1 MAPSSESHTPPF
13 YRRIIFWLIL
23 PVFLVGVL
31 IAWLLIVYISPHI
44 EDHVNQH
51 FEDNLRLTASLGVGV
66 CESHFNQ
73 LLDMRLEDNLDMN
86 AALQKEALT
95 AIKKIGTQVTGVHI
109 MVLEDKQIIKTIS
122 VDYPN
127 DVWQLPP
134 LEGQEGKLENIRLGA
149 ETIQALV
156 QYFPFWDWHIIS
168 FVYMQELQT
177 PMATARRSVV
187 ISTIVLLAAVFF
199 VLLLTFRYALTK
211 PLNRLI
217 RATQDVAAGK
227 LLPVDPIRD
236 NEIGQLTAFFN
247 SMVASLSMKTQE
259 VQSLIDQLKES
270 ESRYKSLVELFP
282 EAVFVHQDNI
292 IKYINPSGVEMFGA
306 ANAQELNGQDLMN
319 FVSPQ
324 FYEHV
329 KARIQKVYQEHI
341 TLHPAEFQYLTVDGQ
356 TLVAESTAT
365 YIEYAGAPAVLS
377 VVRDISERQQAE
389 LALQESEE
397 QLSSVFRIAP
407 TDIGVVADR
416 MFKQVNARICEMTG
430 YTEEELVD
438 QNARILYPSDED
450 YEYVGREKY
459 RQISEHGT
467 GTVETRWQT
476 KDGRILDVLLS
487 STPMDLSDLSKG
499 VTFTALDITERKKN
513 REALRISHERFLT
526 VLDSID
532 ATIYV
537 ADMDTSE
544 ILFMNRNMVES
555 FGGDMTGQ
563 LCWGAFRG
571 STGPCPHCTNDQLVD
586 AQGQPKDVCIWQG
599 KNPLTGKWYI
609 NHDRAIQWTDG
620 RLVRLQI
627 ATDITDLKRMEQQIQ
642 QTQKFEAIG
651 TLAGGI
657 AHDFNNLMMGI
668 QGNIDL
674 MALDTEPTH
683 DNYQRL
689 KNIEQ
694 HVQSGSRLTRQLLGF
709 AQVGKYNARP
719 TNLNELNTRTARM
732 FARTRKEVSVHLEPV
747 EHIWAV
753 EVDQGQIEQVLLN
766 LFVNAWQAMPG
777 GGDLFI
783 RTENLTMDNEQARLL
798 GTKLGP
804 YVLTTVRDTGVGM
817 SAAIQEKIFDP
828 FFTTRGMGRGTGLGL
843 ASAYGIIKNHGGTI
857 SVSSAEGT
865 GTTFSI
871 YLPASGKRVFEE
883 QQRTIPVEKGTGNIL
898 LVDDEQMI
906 VDVGQQLL
914 EHLGYSVQTAGS
926 GQEAIELL
934 TDNHKNIDLVILDLI
949 MPEMGG
955 GETFDAL
962 REIAPDMRVLLSSGY
977 ALEGEASEIL
987 ARGCNGFI
995 QKPFTINDLSDKVRS
1010 VLDKNAAKTL
1020 PENHD

>member
-563 LCWGAFRG
+563 LCWEAFRG

-657 AHDFNNLMMGI
+657 AHDFNNLLMGI
-668 QGNIDL
+668 QGRSSLLAVDLESSQMDLENIK
-674 MALDTEPTH
+674 A
-683 DNYQRL
+683 
-689 KNIEQ
+689 IETYI
-694 HVQSGSRLTRQLLGF
+694 RNATDLTRQLLGL
-709 AQVGKYNARP
+709 AKGGKYEVKPTEINDLVGKSAKMFGR
-719 TNLNELNTRTARM
+719 TKKEIRIHTR
-732 FARTRKEVSVHLEPV
+732 FQDPSPV
-747 EHIWAV
+747 VAV
-753 EVDQGQIEQVLLN
+753 DRGQIKQVLLN
-766 LFVNAWQAMPG
+766 LYINAWQAMVDGGELYLATQIVDLDESYCQPYDIAPG
-777 GGDLFI
+777 
-783 RTENLTMDNEQARLL
+783 RYV
-798 GTKLGP
+798 KLS
-804 YVLTTVRDTGVGM
+804 VTDTGVGM
-817 SAAIQEKIFDP
+817 DEATRQRIFDP
-828 FFTTRGMGRGTGLGL
+828 FFTTKKKGRGTGLGL
-843 ASAYGIIKNHGGTI
+843 ASVYGIINNHDGFTVVNSEVG
-857 SVSSAEGT
+857 V
-865 GTTFSI
+865 GTTFNLH
-871 YLPASGKRVFEE
+871 LPLSDKDALPEVSVKSKLVR
-883 QQRTIPVEKGTGNIL
+883 GTETVL
-898 LVDDEQMI
+898 LVDDEEMI
-906 VDVGQQLL
+906 RDVGEAMLTK
-914 EHLGYSVQTAGS
+914 LGYNSLVADGGEQALDLIKHNGH
-926 GQEAIELL
+926 A
-934 TDNHKNIDLVILDLI
+934 IDLVILDLI
-949 MPEMGG
+949 MPGMDGG
-955 GETFDAL
+955 KTFDRIKKIKPNMPVILA
-962 REIAPDMRVLLSSGY
+962 SGY
-977 ALEGEASEIL
+977 ALDGQANEIMKK
-987 ARGCNGFI
+987 GCNGFI
-995 QKPFTINDLSDKVRS
+995 QKPYNISDLSQKVREI
-1010 VLDKNAAKTL
+1010 LDGKSTGRNGS
-1020 PENHD
+1020 

>member
-1 MAPSSESHTPPF
+1 MKQTSTDNTVQYNNETPAYSS
-13 YRRIIFWLIL
+13 RIIKVYLDYLHHHYPDLDPDEIIEPAGIRRAEVDDPGFWYSQNQAIRMHATMVAKTGDPNLSRAAGRYTARSKAVGPIRQFVL
-23 PVFLVGVL
+23 SLVSPL
-31 IAWLLIVYISPHI
+31 TVYRHTRKLYRLMSRGAQLKVEPLSAHKIKITATPMPGI
-44 EDHVNQH
+44 EEARFQCENRMGS
-51 FEDNLRLTASLGVGV
+51 FEGLAGLFSDRLADVKHTECLHSGGRQ
-66 CESHFNQ
+66 CE
-73 LLDMRLEDNLDMN
+73 
-86 AALQKEALT
+86 
-95 AIKKIGTQVTGVHI
+95 
-109 MVLEDKQIIKTIS
+109 
-122 VDYPN
+122 Y
-127 DVWQLPP
+127 
-134 LEGQEGKLENIRLGA
+134 
-149 ETIQALV
+149 
-156 QYFPFWDWHIIS
+156 IIS
-168 FVYMQELQT
+168 WKPT
-177 PMATARRSVV
+177 
-187 ISTIVLLAAVFF
+187 LAYT
-199 VLLLTFRYALTK
+199 LK
-211 PLNRLI
+211 KLNRLI
-217 RATQDVAAGK
+217 ILG
-227 LLPVDPIRD
+227 
-236 NEIGQLTAFFN
+236 GAFFAGGLFFVLPTLIWGIA
-247 SMVASLSMKTQE
+247 VASLAFLTMAFTLLSGYLEK
-259 VQSLIDQLKES
+259 KELAQTLN
-270 ESRYKSLVELFP
+270 EHLAR
-282 EAVFVHQDNI
+282 
-292 IKYINPSGVEMFGA
+292 IKEPQTDA
-306 ANAQELNGQDLMN
+306 DLMYN
-319 FVSPQ
+319 NALLVQ
-324 FYEHV
+324 KLDQET
-329 KARIQKVYQEHI
+329 ARIFDLETYLHTVMDVMGARLGFDRGAILMADNQEKAFRVAASFGYSPEEIQLLDSAEAYLADSQYQRFTV
-341 TLHPAEFQYLTVDGQ
+341 TLLQEGKSILVNDFEALAAKLPPKSYNFETLLQAQACISVPIRYEDHPLGILLVDNKSRKRTYCQSDVNFLEGISGQ
-356 TLVAESTAT
+356 IAASIVNARS
-365 YIEYAGAPAVLS
+365 YG
-377 VVRDISERQQAE
+377 R
-389 LALQESEE
+389 LQESEE
-397 QLSSVFRIAP
+397 KSRMVFQTSPDALTLNRYEDGVYVDVNEGFLS
-407 TDIGVVADR
+407 
-416 MFKQVNARICEMTG
+416 MTG
-430 YTEEELVD
+430 YTREEV
-438 QNARILYPSDED
+438 
-450 YEYVGREKY
+450 VGRTPVQLGIWDSNSDRRQAAIEIGRSGSIHNFESRFRLKNG
-459 RQISEHGT
+459 RLITGQISAKIVTLNQQKHILSI
-467 GTVETRWQT
+467 TR
-476 KDGRILDVLLS
+476 
-487 STPMDLSDLSKG
+487 
-499 VTFTALDITERKKN
+499 DI
-513 REALRISHERFLT
+513 
-526 VLDSID
+526 
-532 ATIYV
+532 
-537 ADMDTSE
+537 SE
-544 ILFMNRNMVES
+544 
-555 FGGDMTGQ
+555 
-563 LCWGAFRG
+563 
-571 STGPCPHCTNDQLVD
+571 
-586 AQGQPKDVCIWQG
+586 
-599 KNPLTGKWYI
+599 
-609 NHDRAIQWTDG
+609 
-620 RLVRLQI
+620 
-627 ATDITDLKRMEQQIQ
+627 LKRMELERKKLE
-642 QTQKFEAIG
+642 TQLRHSAKMESIG